1 MGQITLDFDLWDK
14 TKDTLLQ
21 RPGNYLGYT
30 AILVGLDV
38 GDMPTVRA
46 RERDVLIRECEEGA
60 LQLVAGGLEWL
71 RSRGYSAQDIQSK
84 IKSYKNN
91 NKHVH
96 TFGDDEVLRDKQVL
110 KAINLISDPNVLGLE
125 ETVVIG

>member
-46 RERDVLIRECEEGA
+46 RERDVLIKECEEGA
-60 LQLVAGGLEWL
+60 LQLVVGGLEWL
-71 RSRGYSAQDIQSK
+71 RSRGYSARDIQSK
-84 IKSYKNN
+84 VKSFKDND
-91 NKHVH
+91 KHVH
-96 TFGDDEVLRDKQVL
+96 TFGDAEVLRGKQVL
-110 KAINLISDPNVLGLE
+110 KAINLLSDPNVLGLE